1 VGLIVDLIEFSELCG
16 VTPETMRVHIRAV
29 EGSPDWLI
37 ERGDRGRAYRIDA
50 DGGLAWW
57 QAKREA
63 DETASAERQAQLA
76 QLRLEL
82 GVGVAEGEEA
92 TGLSGRQRRDEYAAA
107 FERIRLRRT
116 MGELVEVAAIEGPA
130 TTAAIELRR
139 RLLLVPAEFA
149 AEAGLSPD
157 EVKPLHVLIERHLAA
172 FVDALPS
179 PLKGAQSE
187 GGGDA

>member
-1 VGLIVDLIEFSELCG
+1 
-16 VTPETMRVHIRAV
+16 
-29 EGSPDWLI
+29 
-37 ERGDRGRAYRIDA
+37 
-50 DGGLAWW
+50 
-57 QAKREA
+57 
-63 DETASAERQAQLA
+63 
-76 QLRLEL
+76 
-82 GVGVAEGEEA
+82 
-92 TGLSGRQRRDEYAAA
+92 
-107 FERIRLRRT
+107 